1 MGDSIIV
8 QPSLDRRSFTM
19 KSFTMKVAAVLLM
32 SALATAAPAEKGVD
46 KGMVQV
52 MVQCL
57 AENWKE
63 GKVEECIQC
72 FKDLDKA
79 NSPEE
84 GMAKG
89 KKCVADYLPRADKD
103 CSTEIAALVPSEE
116 PKELL
121 ECFEKSLMTM
131 SSESCLEMAGQN
143 EDVLD
148 TFTEGAF
155 CMVEGAKN
163 VTKWVK
169 KSLGIKSNGMKMK
182 KMIMPL
188 LIKAHCDNANDDD
201 NDVKACNKCFRDA
214 VKSGKGQGKRVK
226 ECYSKVLIRSVVES
240 CDKGATKADVK
251 TFMEILDCGKDT
263 VKEWV
268 KNNANKKMAEKLTE
282 LLDD

>member
-63 GKVEECIQC
+63 GKVEE
-72 FKDLDKA
+72 
-79 NSPEE
+79 

-89 KKCVADYLPRADKD
+89 KKCFADYLPRADKD

-169 KSLGIKSNGMKMK
+169 KSLGIKGNGMKMK

-214 VKSGKGQGKRVK
+214 VKSGKGRGKGKSGMVAAF
-226 ECYSKVLIRSVVES
+226 
-240 CDKGATKADVK
+240 KGCSD
-251 TFMEILDCGKDT
+251 
-263 VKEWV
+263 
-268 KNNANKKMAEKLTE
+268 
-282 LLDD
+282 

>member
-32 SALATAAPAEKGVD
+32 SALATAAPADKGVD

-63 GKVEECIQC
+63 GAVEECIQC

-103 CSTEIAALVPSEE
+103 CSTEIVALAPSEE

-121 ECFEKSLMTM
+121 ECFEKSLMIV
-131 SSESCLEMAGQN
+131 Q
-143 EDVLD
+143 
-148 TFTEGAF
+148 
-155 CMVEGAKN
+155 
-163 VTKWVK
+163 
-169 KSLGIKSNGMKMK
+169 
-182 KMIMPL
+182 
-188 LIKAHCDNANDDD
+188 
-201 NDVKACNKCFRDA
+201 R
-214 VKSGKGQGKRVK
+214 
-226 ECYSKVLIRSVVES
+226 
-240 CDKGATKADVK
+240 
-251 TFMEILDCGKDT
+251 
-263 VKEWV
+263 
-268 KNNANKKMAEKLTE
+268 E
-282 LLDD
+282 LLGGGRSE